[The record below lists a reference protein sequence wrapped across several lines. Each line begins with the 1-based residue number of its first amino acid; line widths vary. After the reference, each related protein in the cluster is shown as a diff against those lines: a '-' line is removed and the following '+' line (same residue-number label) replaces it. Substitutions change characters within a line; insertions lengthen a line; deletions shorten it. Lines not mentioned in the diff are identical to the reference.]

1 MASQDNPSTSPF
13 SVGKMITDPA
23 KFWGREQECQ
33 YIMARLLKMES
44 SSIMGPRRIG
54 KSSLAYFIYTVAPQR
69 LGETYE
75 FVWLDGQSN
84 HSTSVDHFF
93 KAIAN
98 CSSLAYKSGNNIG
111 ECLINFEDAVKAHSK
126 KLVIIINEFEILAD
140 EIHRAEFDR
149 SFYNTLRLLAEQGC
163 CALIITSCAS
173 LKELCKHVLGMASP
187 FYNVFGLVTLGHF
200 TVKESEIFL
209 ARSHDG
215 IILTSSEAQF
225 VRRKIEFYQHPLV
238 LQIACDSVFE
248 NRRNGLSDIELQK
261 QVEERVNHFLSH
273 EEVQKER
280 RMTKKTSDNST
291 QKINKPLD
299 LLVSILIPILGIGIL
314 MLEYGLLI
322 RTLSNFQAVILALVT
337 AILGFAVLI
346 FAGRSVDIIGEST
359 FYKLFLQMTK
369 QIPLISNL
377 ADNIIRV
384 ATKLREK

>member
-1 MASQDNPSTSPF
+1 MISQGNLSTSPF
-13 SVGKMITDPA
+13 IVGKMVTDPT
-23 KFWGREQECQ
+23 KFWGREQEYQ
-33 YIMARLLKMES
+33 YILARLLKMES
-44 SSIMGPRRIG
+44 TSIVGTRRIG
-54 KSSLAYFIYTVAPQR
+54 KSSLAYFTYMVAPKR

-84 HSTSVDHFF
+84 HSASVDHFF

-98 CSSLAYKSGNNIG
+98 CSSLAYKSANNTN
-111 ECLINFEDAVKAHSK
+111 ECLINFEDAVKTHSK
-126 KLVIIINEFEILAD
+126 KLVIIINELEILAD
-140 EIHRAEFDR
+140 EIHRTEFGT

-163 CALIITSCAS
+163 CALIITSYAS
-173 LKELCKHVLGMASP
+173 LKDLCKHVLGMSSP
-187 FYNVFGLVTLGHF
+187 FYNVFGQVTLGHF
-200 TVKESEIFL
+200 TVREANSFL
-209 ARSHDG
+209 ICNHDDVT
-215 IILTSSEAQF
+215 LTSSEIQF
-225 VRRKIEFYQHPLV
+225 VQKKVKFHQHPLV

-248 NRRNGLSDIELQK
+248 NRRNGLSEIKLQK
-261 QVEERVNHFLSH
+261 QIEGRVDHFLSH
-273 EEVQKER
+273 EEVQEKR
-280 RMTKKTSDNST
+280 RMTKKASDNNT

-299 LLVSILIPILGIGIL
+299 LLVSILIPVLGVGIL

-337 AILGFAVLI
+337 AILGFAILI